1 MLRPAAGYLAA
12 AERALIISRQR
23 PALDDPGRV
32 SAITAVDVAGQRLED
47 AGKSAD
53 LTTAQRER
61 LGSVMSLSA
70 QLRDG
75 SAYLS
80 AGQTVS
86 QVRQLQRGVTQLID
100 SIVAAQIDP
109 EPKLA
114 ALQQALDGRVSLAM
128 QIFMTNAA
136 DPKTSTRSTCRPRLG
151 VEQVIIDR
159 LGSYLGTDQ
168 AEIQKLNQ
176 QNAAHF
182 GVVRSGGH
190 NLGDAEDFESYD
202 DLSATLL
209 NGHRQ
214 APHQR
219 RQRRARPGHRQRGRH
234 LALLL
239 AAIILAL
246 LVSRLLLNPIRRVRE
261 GALEVANTRLPE
273 AVAKIRA
280 G

>member
-1 MLRPAAGYLAA
+1 MLAPAAGYLAA

-32 SAITAVDVAGQRLED
+32 SAISAVDVAGKRLED

-61 LGSVMSLSA
+61 LGSVISLSS

-75 SAYLS
+75 SAFLS

-100 SIVAAQIDP
+100 SIVAAQINP

-114 ALQQALDGRVSLAM
+114 GAAAGTRRSRVPGHAD
-128 QIFMTNAA
+128 FMTNAA
-136 DPKTSTRSTCRPRLG
+136 DPKTINQVDLSAELG

-182 GVVRSGGH
+182 GVIRSG
-190 NLGDAEDFESYD
+190 EPQ
-202 DLSATLL
+202 
-209 NGHRQ
+209 HR
-214 APHQR
+214 
-219 RQRRARPGHRQRGRH
+219 
-234 LALLL
+234 
-239 AAIILAL
+239 
-246 LVSRLLLNPIRRVRE
+246 
-261 GALEVANTRLPE
+261 
-273 AVAKIRA
+273 
-280 G
+280 